1 MKNMDDKTDI
11 NYSVIEERYISDCAK
26 YNFGDIVYFE
36 NNDNTMTIGVI
47 HARKIKLHESIRK
60 NKVVNIRI
68 IHYDIIT
75 PTGIYKDISEVKIM
89 SASKF
94 IYRQFFNENA

>member
-1 MKNMDDKTDI
+1 MKNMDDRTDI
-11 NYSVIEERYISDCAK
+11 EYANIEERYLSDCAK
-26 YNFGDIVYFE
+26 YNFGDVVYFD
-36 NNDNTMTIGVI
+36 NDNVMTIGVV

-60 NKVVNIRI
+60 NKIVNIRV

>member
-1 MKNMDDKTDI
+1 MKNMDDRTDI
-11 NYSVIEERYISDCAK
+11 DYNNIEEQYLSDCAK
-26 YNFGDIVYFE
+26 YSFGDVVYFD
-36 NNDNTMTIGVI
+36 NDNTMTIGVI

-60 NKVVNIRI
+60 NKVVNIRV

-75 PTGIYKDISEVKIM
+75 PTGIYKDVSEVKIM

>member
-1 MKNMDDKTDI
+1 MKNMDDRTDI
-11 NYSVIEERYISDCAK
+11 DYTNIEEQYLTNCAK
-26 YNFGDIVYFE
+26 YNFGDVVYFD
-36 NNDNTMTIGVI
+36 NDNTMTIGVI

-60 NKVVNIRI
+60 NKVVNIRV

-75 PTGIYKDISEVKIM
+75 PTGIYKDVSEVKIM

>member
-1 MKNMDDKTDI
+1 MKNMDDRTDI
-11 NYSVIEERYISDCAK
+11 DYANIEERYLSDCAK
-26 YNFGDIVYFE
+26 YNFGDVVYFD
-36 NNDNTMTIGVI
+36 NDNTMTIGVI

-60 NKVVNIRI
+60 NKVVNIRV

-75 PTGIYKDISEVKIM
+75 PTDIYKDVSEVKIM

>member
-1 MKNMDDKTDI
+1 MDDRTDI
-11 NYSVIEERYISDCAK
+11 DYTNIEERYLSDCAK
-26 YNFGDIVYFE
+26 YSFGDVVYFD
-36 NNDNTMTIGVI
+36 NDNTMTIGVI

-60 NKVVNIRI
+60 NKIVNIRV

>member
-1 MKNMDDKTDI
+1 MDDRTDI
-11 NYSVIEERYISDCAK
+11 DYTNIEEQYLTNCAK
-26 YNFGDIVYFE
+26 YNFGDVVYFD
-36 NNDNTMTIGVI
+36 NGNTMTIGVI

-60 NKVVNIRI
+60 NKVVNIRV

-75 PTGIYKDISEVKIM
+75 PTGIYKDVSEVKIM

>member
-1 MKNMDDKTDI
+1 MKNMDDRTDI
-11 NYSVIEERYISDCAK
+11 EYAAIEEQYVTDCAK
-26 YNFGDIVYFE
+26 YQFGDVVYFE
-36 NNDNTMTIGVI
+36 HDNDMTIGVI
-47 HARKIKLHESIRK
+47 HARKIKLHESIRR
-60 NKVVNIRI
+60 NKIVNIRV

-75 PTGIYKDISEVKIM
+75 PTGIYKDVSEVKIM

>member
-1 MKNMDDKTDI
+1 MKIMDDRTDI
-11 NYSVIEERYISDCAK
+11 EYANIEERYLSDCAK
-26 YNFGDIVYFE
+26 YNFGDVVYFD
-36 NNDNTMTIGVI
+36 NNDTMTIGVI
-47 HARKIKLHESIRK
+47 HARKIKLHESIRR
-60 NKVVNIRI
+60 NKTTIRV

>member
-1 MKNMDDKTDI
+1 MDDRTDI
-11 NYSVIEERYISDCAK
+11 DYTNIEERYLSDCAK
-26 YNFGDIVYFE
+26 YSFGDVVYFD
-36 NNDNTMTIGVI
+36 NDNTMTIGVI

-60 NKVVNIRI
+60 NKVVNIRV

-75 PTGIYKDISEVKIM
+75 PTGIYKDVSEVKIM